1 MNSNDD
7 YCPNCKKA
15 TFLATDSG
23 QGTVVCNSC
32 GLVIEDRMIDQTK
45 EYREFAEGNSSGSDR
60 RRIGGLRN
68 DLLEDGGLSLSVTG
82 NSSNSATSRLMTM
95 STRLGSNADDKSL
108 FKGHQLISKWGSLLN
123 LQKVI
128 LNTAEEQFSK
138 IESSKKSL
146 KGRSI
151 ESIVAAVLYI
161 ASRMRSIPLKPHD
174 IENATGVPIR
184 DIKGA
189 YKGVKNHVK
198 DYIPPLDPPRYCQ
211 NFCTKLGLPNEVSN
225 AAYKIAENIKERRL
239 LDGRNPR
246 TIASAAI
253 YIAIQLSPD
262 AKCSLKDISQH
273 SKIAENTIKNSYK
286 EIYPY
291 RNDIV
296 PEWKGRLPLDSL
308 HS

>member
-1 MNSNDD
+1 MDASDD
-7 YCPNCKKA
+7 YCPNCKKS
-15 TFLATDSG
+15 TFLATDTG

-45 EYREFAEGNSSGSDR
+45 EYREFSDGNSSGADR
-60 RRIGGLRN
+60 RRIGGIRN
-68 DLLEDGGLSLSVTG
+68 ELLEDGGLSLSISG
-82 NSSNSATSRLMTM
+82 NTSNQTTSRLASM
-95 STRLGSNADDKSL
+95 SMRLGQSSEDRTL
-108 FKGHQLISKWGSLLN
+108 YRGTQLINKWGSLLN
-123 LQKVI
+123 LQKSI
-128 LNTAEEQFSK
+128 LSKAEEQFSK

-151 ESIVAAVLYI
+151 ESIAAAVLYI
-161 ASRMRSIPLKPHD
+161 ASRMCSIPLKPHD
-174 IENATGVPIR
+174 IENATGVPIK

-189 YKGVKNHVK
+189 YKGVKNHVN
-198 DYIPPLDPPRYCQ
+198 YIPPLDPPRYCS
-211 NFCTKLGLPNEVSN
+211 NFCAKLGLSHELSSS
-225 AAYKIAENIKERRL
+225 AYKIAENIKEKRL

-262 AKCSLKDISQH
+262 SKCSLKDISQH

-286 EIYPY
+286 EIYVH

-296 PEWKGRLPLDSL
+296 PEWKGRLPLDTL